1 MSLGLG
7 PKFKLV
13 TSQQPAAKIKEK
25 TKMKL
30 QFQLN
35 DKTPSTHTPKKKIR
49 EKKN

>member
-25 TKMKL
+25 NK
-30 QFQLN
+30 N
-35 DKTPSTHTPKKKIR
+35 VASVST
-49 EKKN
+49 